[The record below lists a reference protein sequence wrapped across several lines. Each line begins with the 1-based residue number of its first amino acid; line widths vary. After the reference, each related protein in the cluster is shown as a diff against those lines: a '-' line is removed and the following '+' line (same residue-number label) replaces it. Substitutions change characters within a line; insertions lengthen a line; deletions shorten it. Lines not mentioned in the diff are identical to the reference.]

1 MKRKQTTIF
10 QCFPKFSPSTT
21 TEEEP
26 GQAAVLKVTENEPGA
41 TAKLPGC
48 ALCSATKSTGVL
60 TEQRVS
66 MSEEWVHFKIQSSDS
81 SRSTS
86 LASLR
91 NKIRRHETSRAHKI
105 AQELTEKGGQDLV
118 GNLVRAVS
126 ETVFAETDS
135 VFRTAYY
142 LAKMNRPFTDHD
154 SLIEL
159 QEKNG
164 ANMGTSLHSRAH
176 SKRDAE
182 KNSSQYSSKL
192 SVLIDEAT
200 SISHKSAMI
209 VNLKASVD
217 GATPE
222 FLFLELVELESQR
235 AKDIEEALLN
245 CLDTAGFTEEWLQ
258 KNWVSFVSDG
268 ASVMLGKN
276 SGVATRLTA
285 RYPNLF
291 TWHCMNHRLELAV
304 SDAVD
309 EVQAVN
315 HFKVFL
321 EKIHNLYSQSNKNSR
336 ELLEAAQEVG
346 SQVLKIGRVLST
358 RWVASS
364 FRSVKANFE
373 NAAGDQ
379 TRSSKERQTYR
390 GLARRMQSKEFLCD
404 LGLMFDALSEL
415 ANLSQQLQAHS
426 VTLLRADHL
435 LKRTIRVLA
444 SFKDTQGEK
453 LEEALTAQALGHL
466 GSVPLESNAKL
477 TPINAKQ
484 FLQSLINNL
493 EKRLSF
499 DGEMLHDLSVLD
511 TGNWPSTPGI
521 RHGEAQVKRLCRRFN
536 LGEEQAVNGMRDF
549 LEHPDSEPE
558 SLKPLIQCMKT
569 IPCSTAE
576 CERGF
581 SLMNNIC
588 TDKRSTLLLSN
599 VSNLM
604 MISINGPP
612 VTLFEPRKYVTT
624 WLRSHRSATQA
635 RRQCT
640 PQMPE
645 YKHIWKALYGN
656 LQVPFNLQ
664 RLGSLPLPSMCKNNF
679 KKRRYGGTPGGLPQV
694 AIHKLPS
701 TSASEHCLVHPL
713 PHRNPTHQLCS
724 LLLPTTTK
732 PFTVNKSW
740 TVERDDWF
748 GNRGNSIQFVSL
760 YSTEMQLYGN
770 DCGIFMLM
778 YALYTILDAPYDFT
792 IIDMPALRKWWC
804 VMLMENFDLGSHGKM
819 FAHWTETSKALLQ
832 GEGPPVFRVR
842 KLDDITER
850 SNFSLIQLMSQL
862 EKMWEK
868 TMEAPTSK
876 IVQDC
881 KKAAEWVV
889 AHKHLCTRVH
899 LPDAVSMGEA
909 QLREAVKL

>member
-66 MSEEWVHFKIQSSDS
+66 MSEEWVHLIQSSDS

-126 ETVFAETDS
+126 ETVFADRDS

-154 SLIEL
+154 SLIEFRKKMVPTWAL
-159 QEKNG
+159 VCKNC
-164 ANMGTSLHSRAH
+164 
-176 SKRDAE
+176 
-182 KNSSQYSSKL
+182 SQYCNVFKQV

-291 TWHCMNHRLELAV
+291 TWHFMNHRLELAV
-304 SDAVD
+304 SDA
-309 EVQAVN
+309 AVN

-321 EKIHNLYSQSNKNSR
+321 EKIHNLY
-336 ELLEAAQEVG
+336 
-346 SQVLKIGRVLST
+346 I

-364 FRSVKANFE
+364 FRSVKAVWTSYEALNRHFE

-379 TRSSKERQTYR
+379 TRISKERQTYR

-569 IPCSTAE
+569 IPCRLLE

-635 RRQCT
+635 RRQCI

-645 YKHIWKALYGN
+645 YKHIWKAL
-656 LQVPFNLQ
+656 
-664 RLGSLPLPSMCKNNF
+664 
-679 KKRRYGGTPGGLPQV
+679 
-694 AIHKLPS
+694 
-701 TSASEHCLVHPL
+701 
-713 PHRNPTHQLCS
+713 
-724 LLLPTTTK
+724 
-732 PFTVNKSW
+732 
-740 TVERDDWF
+740 
-748 GNRGNSIQFVSL
+748 
-760 YSTEMQLYGN
+760 
-770 DCGIFMLM
+770 
-778 YALYTILDAPYDFT
+778 
-792 IIDMPALRKWWC
+792 
-804 VMLMENFDLGSHGKM
+804 
-819 FAHWTETSKALLQ
+819 
-832 GEGPPVFRVR
+832 
-842 KLDDITER
+842 
-850 SNFSLIQLMSQL
+850 
-862 EKMWEK
+862 
-868 TMEAPTSK
+868 
-876 IVQDC
+876 
-881 KKAAEWVV
+881 
-889 AHKHLCTRVH
+889 
-899 LPDAVSMGEA
+899 
-909 QLREAVKL
+909 